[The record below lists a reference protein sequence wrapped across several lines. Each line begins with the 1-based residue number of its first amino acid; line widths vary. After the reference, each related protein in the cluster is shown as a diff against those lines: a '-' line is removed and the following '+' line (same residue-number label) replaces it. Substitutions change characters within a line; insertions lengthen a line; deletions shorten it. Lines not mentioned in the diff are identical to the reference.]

1 MFYSKHIFLC
11 GKIGTALNIT
21 ASGMFLRKN
30 WKISKSLFQWILL
43 YIIIIFYHVWH
54 NWWIVWTPAYL
65 LLVALPR
72 PRHNW
77 RREEEWQSCPIA
89 ILATRQSCLIAR
101 KLLPSPSCWP
111 AACSQVATSA
121 GIHCKRENGPGNHF
135 KPCKASQTS
144 LTAQEHQCPPSQNA
158 LQWEQVVNQNRI
170 LFISKQL

>member
-30 WKISKSLFQWILL
+30 WKISIDYFSESCCILL
-43 YIIIIFYHVWH
+43 SFSIMCGIIDK
-54 NWWIVWTPAYL
+54 L
-65 LLVALPR
+65 CGRLPTCSLR
-72 PRHNW
+72 LCHDQGTI
-77 RREEEWQSCPIA
+77 EEEKKNGNLARLPAWQQGIPES
-89 ILATRQSCLIAR
+89 S
-101 KLLPSPSCWP
+101 SPP
-111 AACSQVATSA
+111 PHVGCSQVVTSA